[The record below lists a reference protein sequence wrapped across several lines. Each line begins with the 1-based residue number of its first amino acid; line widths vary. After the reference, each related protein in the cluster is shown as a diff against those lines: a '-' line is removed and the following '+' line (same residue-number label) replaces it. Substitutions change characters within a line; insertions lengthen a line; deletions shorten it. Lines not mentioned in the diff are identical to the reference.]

1 VNDLIDLAIKN
12 IFRQKTRT
20 SLAIIGILIGIGA
33 VVALG
38 SISEG
43 IYTQITEE
51 MQFMAGT
58 IMVYSKGSSGFMT
71 GFEGSEITEENIE
84 EFEDFSGVKEVVPYV
99 MRMGEIEI
107 GMGSTMLIIGID
119 PEDVE
124 FFKSRGTDLES
135 GREIVVGDTYQA
147 LIGYTYA
154 EMNGLEVGDSIEL
167 KKNSFEVVGIIEATD
182 ADIDNSIIIPIDT
195 MMDVY
200 NMDNYRAL
208 FITPEDISKVDIL
221 ADDLKSSFDDFEFTT
236 TSDLVKQ
243 MAQIIDMIRFFT
255 IGISSIAAVVG
266 GLGVMNTMI
275 MSVLERRREIGIMK
289 AIGAT
294 NRYIL
299 TQILIEAVMISLIGG
314 LVGIL
319 VGSLGSYS
327 LRFISGGLATAKV
340 TVNLAAGGLLF
351 AISLGLVG
359 GFYPAWKAAKLD
371 PIEAIRYE

>member
-1 VNDLIDLAIKN
+1 
-12 IFRQKTRT
+12 
-20 SLAIIGILIGIGA
+20 
-33 VVALG
+33 
-38 SISEG
+38 
-43 IYTQITEE
+43 

>member
-1 VNDLIDLAIKN
+1 MNDLIDLAIKN

>member
-20 SLAIIGILIGIGA
+20 ALTIIGILIGIGA

-71 GFEGSEITEENIE
+71 AFEGSEITEGDVE
-84 EFEDFSGVKEVVPYV
+84 EFEDFSGVKQVVPYV

-107 GMGSTMLIIGID
+107 GMGPTMLIIGID

-124 FFKSRGTDLES
+124 FFKSRGTELDS
-135 GREIVVGDTYQA
+135 GREIVVGDTYQT

-154 EMNGLEVGDSIEL
+154 EGNGLEVGDSIEL
-167 KKNSFEVVGIIEATD
+167 KKNSFEVVGIIESTD
-182 ADIDNSIIIPIDT
+182 ADIDNSVIIPIDT

-200 NMDNYRAL
+200 NMDNYKSL
-208 FITPEDISKVDIL
+208 FITPEDVSKVEVV
-221 ADDLKSSFDDFEFTT
+221 AEDLKSSFDDFEFI
-236 TSDLVKQ
+236 TSTDLIKQ
-243 MAQIIDMIRFFT
+243 MASIVDMIRFFT

-289 AIGAT
+289 AVGAT
-294 NRYIL
+294 NKYIL
-299 TQILIEAVMISLIGG
+299 TQILIESVMISLIGG
-314 LVGIL
+314 LVGITI
-319 VGSLGSYS
+319 GGLGSYS
-327 LRFISGGLATAKV
+327 LRFVSGGLAMAKV
-340 TVNLAAGGLLF
+340 TINLVIGGLLF
-351 AISLGLVG
+351 AISLGLIG
-359 GFYPAWKAAKLD
+359 GLYPAWKATKLD

>member
-1 VNDLIDLAIKN
+1 MSDLIDLAIKN

-20 SLAIIGILIGIGA
+20 ALTVIGILIGIGA

-71 GFEGSEITEENIE
+71 GFEGSEITVDDVE
-84 EFEDFSGVKEVVPYV
+84 EFEDFSGVKEAVPFV

-107 GMGSTMLIIGID
+107 GMGPAMLVIGVD

-124 FFKSRGTDLES
+124 FFKSRGTDLEA
-135 GREIVVGDTYQA
+135 GREILVGDTYQA

-154 EMNGLEVGDSIEL
+154 EMNGLEVGDPVEV
-167 KKNSFEVVGIIEATD
+167 KKNSFEIVGIIESTD
-182 ADIDNSIIIPIDT
+182 ADIDNSIILPIDT

-200 NMDNYRAL
+200 NIDNYRAL
-208 FITPEDISKVDIL
+208 FITPEDVSKVEIL
-221 ADDLKSSFDDFEFTT
+221 SDDLKSSFDDFEFIT

-243 MAQIIDMIRFFT
+243 MSQIVDMIRFFT

-289 AIGAT
+289 AVGAT
-294 NRYIL
+294 NRYVL
-299 TQILIEAVMISLIGG
+299 TQILIESVLISLIGG

-319 VGSLGSYS
+319 IGGLGSYS

-340 TVNLAAGGLLF
+340 TVNLVAGGLLF
-351 AISLGLVG
+351 AMFLGLVG
-359 GFYPAWKAAKLD
+359 GLYPAWKAAKLD